1 MAAEKEKKNTVK
13 IKLPRPTSKTDPNY
27 VTVSVNY
34 KVYKIQKGVEVEV
47 PVEVAKVLE
56 NAEKAEENAY
66 NTKMALEATEADH
79 AKQAGL

>member
-27 VTVSVNY
+27 ITVSVNY
-34 KVYKIQKGVEVEV
+34 QVYKIMKGVEVEV
-47 PVEVAKVLE
+47 PVEVAEVLE
-56 NAEKAEENAY
+56 NVEKAENAEY
-66 NTKMALEATEADH
+66 NAKMALEATAAEH